1 VYVDPSQYARLAP
14 PSEKLEIARAIGR
27 LNQILKEERFIL
39 IGPGRWGSSNMDLG
53 VKVSYADVFNTKM
66 LVEVGYSQSNSMPEV
81 SYGTHF
87 FQDLVEARIFPLAVF
102 PDQPDV
108 LFDKRFL
115 AEAPNLLTSLL
126 PGQAASEG
134 VLKVIDVPAERGGQL
149 LEVIMSSE
157 QSRALAWFR
166 RYD

>member
-1 VYVDPSQYARLAP
+1 
-14 PSEKLEIARAIGR
+14 
-27 LNQILKEERFIL
+27 
-39 IGPGRWGSSNMDLG
+39 MT
-53 VKVSYADVFNTKM
+53 YADVFNTKM

-102 PDQPDV
+102 PDHEGV
-108 LFDKRFL
+108 IFDKRFL
-115 AEAPNLLTSLL
+115 AETPNLLTSLL
-126 PGQAASEG
+126 PGQAAFEG
-134 VLKVIDVPAERGGQL
+134 VLKVIDALQATHSGQL

-157 QSRALAWFR
+157 QSKAMGWFR